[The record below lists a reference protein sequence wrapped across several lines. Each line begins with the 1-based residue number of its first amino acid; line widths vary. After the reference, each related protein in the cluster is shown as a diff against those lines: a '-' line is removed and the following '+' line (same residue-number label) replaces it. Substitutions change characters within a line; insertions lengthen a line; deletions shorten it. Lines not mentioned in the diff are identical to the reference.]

1 MPKKG
6 KMPEMEKKIKFNG
19 KEQRDSKKWNKLLL
33 QFKKKLEFT
42 NINEKIDSVQVY
54 QKYVES

>member
-1 MPKKG
+1 MPKKE
-6 KMPEMEKKIKFNG
+6 KMPEMEKKFNG

-33 QFKKKLEFT
+33 QFFKKLEFT

>member
-1 MPKKG
+1 MPKG
-6 KMPEMEKKIKFNG
+6 KMPEMEKKSNSMARSRGI
-19 KEQRDSKKWNKLLL
+19 QRNETNYYCNL
-33 QFKKKLEFT
+33 KKKLEFT